1 MSDLIQQFDEV
12 SFTYTYILMDSDTNE
27 AVIIDPVDTKL
38 NSLINFVNEKK
49 LNIRFVL
56 ETHAHADHITSA
68 GNLCK
73 MTGAIAATPAHCNIT
88 NAEIQLEDNQE
99 LIFGKNQVITAIHTP
114 GHTAGS
120 MSFIWNN
127 NVFTGDTLLI
137 NGCGRTDFQ
146 SGSSQELYKS
156 ITEKLFTLPDHTIVY
171 PGHDYH
177 GKKQST
183 IGEEKKHNPRL
194 AGKTMDEF
202 VAIMDNLNLPK
213 PKLIDQAVPAN
224 LSLGMVSHAAE

>member
-1 MSDLIQQFDEV
+1 MSHLMQQFDEV
-12 SFTYTYILMDSDTNE
+12 SFTYTYILMDSDTHE

-38 NSLINFVNEKK
+38 NGLINFVNEKK

-88 NAEIQLEDNQE
+88 NGEIQLEDHQQ
-99 LIFGKNQVITAIHTP
+99 LVFGKNQVITAIHTP

-127 NVFTGDTLLI
+127 AVFTGDTLLI

-156 ITEKLFTLPDHTIVY
+156 ITEKLFTLPDETIVY

-183 IGEEKKHNPRL
+183 IGDEKKHNPRL

-213 PKLIDQAVPAN
+213 PKLIDQAVSAN

>member
-12 SFTYTYILMDSDTNE
+12 SFTYTYILIDSDTNE
-27 AVIIDPVDTKL
+27 AVIVDPVDTKL

-156 ITEKLFTLPDHTIVY
+156 ITEKLFSLPDDTIVY

-183 IGEEKKHNPRL
+183 IGDEKKYNPRL

>member
-1 MSDLIQQFDEV
+1 MNEVIQQFDPV
-12 SFTYTYILMDSDTNE
+12 SFTYTYILTDHETNE

-38 NSLINFVNEKK
+38 NQLINFITKK
-49 LNIRFVL
+49 DLKIRYVM

-73 MTGAIAATPAHCNIT
+73 VTGATAATPTHCNIT
-88 NAEIQLEDNQE
+88 NAEIQLNDGDE
-99 LIFGKNQVITAIHTP
+99 LNFGKQQKIIALHTP

-120 MSFIWNN
+120 MSFIWND

-146 SGSSQELYKS
+146 SGSSQQLYKS
-156 ITEKLFTLPDHTIVY
+156 ITEKLFTLPEHTKVF

-177 GKKQST
+177 GNKQST
-183 IGEEKKHNPRL
+183 IGDEKKSNPRL
-194 AGKTMDEF
+194 AGKSLEDFIT
-202 VAIMDNLNLPK
+202 IMDNLNLPK
-213 PKLIDQAVPAN
+213 PKLIDEAVPAN
-224 LSLGMVSHAAE
+224 LTLGLVSHAAE

>member
-1 MSDLIQQFDEV
+1 MSHLMQQFDEV
-12 SFTYTYILMDSDTNE
+12 SFTYTYILMDSDTHE

-38 NSLINFVNEKK
+38 NGLINFVNEKK

-88 NAEIQLEDNQE
+88 NAEIQLEDHQQ
-99 LIFGKNQVITAIHTP
+99 LVFGKNQVITAIHTP

-156 ITEKLFTLPDHTIVY
+156 ITDKLFTLPDDTIVY

-183 IGEEKKHNPRL
+183 IGDEKKHNPRL

>member
-1 MSDLIQQFDEV
+1 MSHLMQQFDEV
-12 SFTYTYILMDSDTNE
+12 SFTYTYILMDSDTHE

-38 NSLINFVNEKK
+38 NGLINFVNEKK

-88 NAEIQLEDNQE
+88 NAEIQLEDHQQ
-99 LIFGKNQVITAIHTP
+99 LVFGKNQVITAIHTP

-156 ITEKLFTLPDHTIVY
+156 ITEKLFTLPDDTIVY

-202 VAIMDNLNLPK
+202 VEIMDNLNLPK

>member
-1 MSDLIQQFDEV
+1 MSHLMQQFDEV
-12 SFTYTYILMDSDTNE
+12 SFTYTYILMDSDTHE

-38 NSLINFVNEKK
+38 NGLINFVNEKK

-88 NAEIQLEDNQE
+88 NAEIQLEDHQQ
-99 LIFGKNQVITAIHTP
+99 LVFGKNQVITAIHTP

-156 ITEKLFTLPDHTIVY
+156 ITDKLFTLHDDTIVY

-183 IGEEKKHNPRL
+183 IGDEKKHNPRL

-213 PKLIDQAVPAN
+213 PKLIDQAVSAN

>member
-1 MSDLIQQFDEV
+1 MNDVIQQFDPV
-12 SFTYTYILMDSDTNE
+12 SFTYTYILIDHETNE

-38 NSLINFVNEKK
+38 NHLINFITEKDLK
-49 LNIRFVL
+49 IRYVM

-73 MTGAIAATPAHCNIT
+73 VTGATAATPTHCNIT
-88 NAEIQLEDNQE
+88 NAEIQLNNGDE
-99 LIFGKNQVITAIHTP
+99 LNFGKQQKIIALHTP

-120 MSFIWNN
+120 MSFIWND

-146 SGSSQELYKS
+146 SGSNQQLYES
-156 ITEKLFTLPDHTIVY
+156 ITEKLFTLPDHTKVF

-177 GKKQST
+177 GNKQST
-183 IGEEKKHNPRL
+183 IGDEKKSNPRL
-194 AGKTMDEF
+194 AGKSLEDF
-202 VAIMDNLNLPK
+202 INIMDNLNLPK
-213 PKLIDQAVPAN
+213 PKLIDEAVPAN
-224 LSLGMVSHAAE
+224 LTLGLVSHAAE

>member
-1 MSDLIQQFDEV
+1 MQQFDEV
-12 SFTYTYILMDSDTNE
+12 SFTYTYILMDSDTHE

-38 NSLINFVNEKK
+38 NGLINFVNEKK

-88 NAEIQLEDNQE
+88 NAEIQLEDHQQ
-99 LIFGKNQVITAIHTP
+99 LVFGKNQVITAIHTP

-156 ITEKLFTLPDHTIVY
+156 ITEKLFTLPDDTIVY

-183 IGEEKKHNPRL
+183 IGDEKKHNPRL

>member
-1 MSDLIQQFDEV
+1 MSHLMQQFDEV
-12 SFTYTYILMDSDTNE
+12 SFTYTYILMDSDTHE

-88 NAEIQLEDNQE
+88 NAEIQLEDHQQ
-99 LIFGKNQVITAIHTP
+99 LVFGKNQVITAIHTP

-127 NVFTGDTLLI
+127 AVFTGDTLLI

-156 ITEKLFTLPDHTIVY
+156 ITEKLFTLPDDTIVY
-171 PGHDYH
+171 PGHDYR

-183 IGEEKKHNPRL
+183 IGDEKKHNPRL
-194 AGKTMDEF
+194 AGKTMDDF

>member
-1 MSDLIQQFDEV
+1 MSHLMQQFDEV
-12 SFTYTYILMDSDTNE
+12 SFTYTYILMDSDTHE

-38 NSLINFVNEKK
+38 NGLINFVNEKK

-88 NAEIQLEDNQE
+88 NAEIQLEDHQQ
-99 LIFGKNQVITAIHTP
+99 LVFGKNQVITAIHTP

-156 ITEKLFTLPDHTIVY
+156 ITDKLFTLPDDTIVY

-183 IGEEKKHNPRL
+183 IGDEKKHNPRL
-194 AGKTMDEF
+194 AGKTVDEF

-213 PKLIDQAVPAN
+213 PKLIDQAVSAN

>member
-1 MSDLIQQFDEV
+1 MSHLMQQFDEL
-12 SFTYTYILMDSDTNE
+12 SFTYTYILMDSDTHE

-38 NSLINFVNEKK
+38 NGLINFVNEKK
-49 LNIRFVL
+49 LNIRYVL

-88 NAEIQLEDNQE
+88 NAEIQLEDHQQ
-99 LIFGKNQVITAIHTP
+99 LVFGKNQVITAIHTP

-156 ITEKLFTLPDHTIVY
+156 ITEKLFTLPDETIVY

-183 IGEEKKHNPRL
+183 IGDEKKHNPRL

-213 PKLIDQAVPAN
+213 PKLIDQAVSAN

>member
-12 SFTYTYILMDSDTNE
+12 SFTYTYILIDSDTNE
-27 AVIIDPVDTKL
+27 AVIVDPVDTKL

-156 ITEKLFTLPDHTIVY
+156 ITEKLFTLPDDTIVY

-183 IGEEKKHNPRL
+183 IGDEKKHNPRL

>member
-12 SFTYTYILMDSDTNE
+12 SFTYTYILIDSDTNE
-27 AVIIDPVDTKL
+27 AVIVDPVDTKL

-88 NAEIQLEDNQE
+88 NAEIQLEDHQQ
-99 LIFGKNQVITAIHTP
+99 LVFGKNQVITAIHTP

-156 ITEKLFTLPDHTIVY
+156 ITEKLFTLPDDTIVY

>member
-1 MSDLIQQFDEV
+1 MSHLMQQFDEV
-12 SFTYTYILMDSDTNE
+12 SFTYTYILMDSDTHE

-88 NAEIQLEDNQE
+88 NAEIQLEDHQQ
-99 LIFGKNQVITAIHTP
+99 LVFGKNQVITAIHTP

-127 NVFTGDTLLI
+127 TVFTGDTLLI

-156 ITEKLFTLPDHTIVY
+156 ITDKLFTLPDDTIVY

-183 IGEEKKHNPRL
+183 IGDEKKHNPRL

>member
-1 MSDLIQQFDEV
+1 MSHLMQQFDEV
-12 SFTYTYILMDSDTNE
+12 SFTYTYILMDSDTHE

-38 NSLINFVNEKK
+38 NGLINFVNEKK

-88 NAEIQLEDNQE
+88 NAEIQLEDHQQ
-99 LIFGKNQVITAIHTP
+99 LVFGKNQVITAIHTP

-156 ITEKLFTLPDHTIVY
+156 ITDKLFTLPDDTIVY

-183 IGEEKKHNPRL
+183 IGDEKKHNPRL

-202 VAIMDNLNLPK
+202 VEIMDNLNLPK

>member
-1 MSDLIQQFDEV
+1 MSHLMQQFDEV
-12 SFTYTYILMDSDTNE
+12 SFTYTYILMDSDTHE

-38 NSLINFVNEKK
+38 NGLINFVNEKK

-88 NAEIQLEDNQE
+88 NAEIQLEDHQE
-99 LIFGKNQVITAIHTP
+99 LMFGKNQVITAIHTP

-156 ITEKLFTLPDHTIVY
+156 ITEKLFTLPDDTIVY

-183 IGEEKKHNPRL
+183 IGDEKKHNPRL

-213 PKLIDQAVPAN
+213 PKLIDQAVSAN

>member
-12 SFTYTYILMDSDTNE
+12 SFTYTYILIDSDTNE
-27 AVIIDPVDTKL
+27 AVIVDPVDTKL

-156 ITEKLFTLPDHTIVY
+156 ITEKLFTLPDDAIVY

-202 VAIMDNLNLPK
+202 VEIMDNLNLPK

>member
-1 MSDLIQQFDEV
+1 MNEVIQQFDPV
-12 SFTYTYILMDSDTNE
+12 SFTFTYILTDHESNE

-38 NSLINFVNEKK
+38 NQLINFITEKDLK
-49 LNIRFVL
+49 IRYVM

-73 MTGAIAATPAHCNIT
+73 VTGATAATPTHCNIT
-88 NAEIQLEDNQE
+88 NAEIQLNDGDVLN
-99 LIFGKNQVITAIHTP
+99 FGKQQKIIALHTP

-120 MSFIWNN
+120 MSFIWND

-146 SGSSQELYKS
+146 SGSSQQLYKS
-156 ITEKLFTLPDHTIVY
+156 ITEKLFILPDHTKVF

-177 GKKQST
+177 GNKQST
-183 IGEEKKHNPRL
+183 IGDEKKSNPRL
-194 AGKTMDEF
+194 AGKSLEDF
-202 VAIMDNLNLPK
+202 INIMDNLNLPK
-213 PKLIDQAVPAN
+213 PKLIDEAVPAN
-224 LSLGMVSHAAE
+224 LTLGLVSHAAE

>member
-1 MSDLIQQFDEV
+1 MNEVIQQFDPV
-12 SFTYTYILMDSDTNE
+12 SFTFTYILTDHESNE

-38 NSLINFVNEKK
+38 NQLINFITEKDLK
-49 LNIRFVL
+49 IRYVM

-73 MTGAIAATPAHCNIT
+73 VTGATAATPTHCNIT
-88 NAEIQLEDNQE
+88 NAEIQLNDGDVLN
-99 LIFGKNQVITAIHTP
+99 FGKQQKIIALHTP

-120 MSFIWNN
+120 MSFIWND

-146 SGSSQELYKS
+146 SGSSQQLYKS
-156 ITEKLFTLPDHTIVY
+156 ITEKLFILPDHTKVF

-177 GKKQST
+177 GNKQST
-183 IGEEKKHNPRL
+183 IGDEKKSNPRL
-194 AGKTMDEF
+194 AGKSLEDFIT
-202 VAIMDNLNLPK
+202 IMDNLNLPK
-213 PKLIDQAVPAN
+213 PKLIDEAVPAN
-224 LSLGMVSHAAE
+224 LTLGLVSHAAE

>member
-1 MSDLIQQFDEV
+1 MSHLMQQFDEV
-12 SFTYTYILMDSDTNE
+12 SFTYTYILMDSDTHE

-38 NSLINFVNEKK
+38 NGLINFVNEKK

-88 NAEIQLEDNQE
+88 NAEIQLEDHQQ
-99 LIFGKNQVITAIHTP
+99 LVFGKNQVITAIHTP

-156 ITEKLFTLPDHTIVY
+156 ITDKLFTLPDDTIVY

-183 IGEEKKHNPRL
+183 IGDEKKHNPRL
-194 AGKTMDEF
+194 AGKTMDDF

>member
-88 NAEIQLEDNQE
+88 NAEIQLEDHQE
-99 LIFGKNQVITAIHTP
+99 LMFGKNQVITAIHTP

-183 IGEEKKHNPRL
+183 IGDEKKHNPRL

>member
-88 NAEIQLEDNQE
+88 NAEIQLEDHQQ
-99 LIFGKNQVITAIHTP
+99 LVFGKNQVITAIHTP

-127 NVFTGDTLLI
+127 AVFTGDTLLI

-156 ITEKLFTLPDHTIVY
+156 ITDKLFTLPDDTIVY

-183 IGEEKKHNPRL
+183 IGDEKKHNPRL